1 MQLLCSL
8 AHTKLN
14 YRGQCETLLS
24 VHIVLCVMNT
34 SKTTQIASQ
43 PSTFLTTPYDKII
56 KQMMATYYCVS
67 EILMQ
72 EICKIP

>member
-1 MQLLCSL
+1 
-8 AHTKLN
+8 
-14 YRGQCETLLS
+14 
-24 VHIVLCVMNT
+24 MNT